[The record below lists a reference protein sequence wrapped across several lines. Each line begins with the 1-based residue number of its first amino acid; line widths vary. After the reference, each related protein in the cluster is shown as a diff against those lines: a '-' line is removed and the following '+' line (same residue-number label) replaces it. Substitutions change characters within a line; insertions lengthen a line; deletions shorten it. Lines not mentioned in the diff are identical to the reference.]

1 MCILTK
7 RGIKMPNY
15 EISLL
20 YPSREASEKNAQG
33 KDNPDISME
42 TLEALELDYA
52 IDLQNSRLCDM
63 FTMDKEVIEYRQGVF
78 KDMLENEELYTL
90 LNKLSPILNDISDL
104 RRLSNDNDNTDSYL
118 YSITEIELYITA
130 IELLN
135 DGLTPIKDSLKSSA
149 FTSLYERIFEL
160 TRSEYYADLN
170 IRLNELTKRVREVK
184 SVTIGVNLDSRLRP
198 ESAGVLSVN
207 NDYFKSG
214 ERLQKIL
221 RLDFK
226 NNEYTCIAAL
236 TPFKKGQSDN
246 QQFALNNAFN
256 GALNDVFKSSM
267 KSWKKVVNAYVL
279 ENADFLIQLAPEIEF
294 VTKAVELVRAL
305 KETENE
311 LVFPEISPF
320 EEKAFEATGLYNPI
334 VAMKVGEKMVEN
346 DFSFDKDGMFYVLSG
361 PNRGGKS
368 VITCAVGHTFALA
381 QLGLPVPA
389 KSVKLSAVDGI
400 FTHFPTSAEDTIDK
414 GRLGEECAR
423 LDEIFDKITDKSLVL
438 LDESLSSTG
447 SYEAS
452 YIASEVLSGLSV
464 AGCRGIFSTHLHEL
478 GMMIDEINE
487 KTKGQGGARIDT
499 LVAGISDGERSFQI
513 SRKKP
518 DGKSYA
524 RDIADKYGI
533 SLEKIIEKI
542 QKNK

>member
-1 MCILTK
+1 
-7 RGIKMPNY
+7 MPNY

-20 YPSREASEKNAQG
+20 YPNAQASEKNAQG
-33 KDNPDISME
+33 LDNPSISME

-52 IDLQNSRLCDM
+52 IELQNSRLSDM
-63 FTMDKEVIEYRQGVF
+63 FTMDKEVIEYRQRVF
-78 KDMLENEELYTL
+78 EDLLSNEELCAL
-90 LNKLSPILNDISDL
+90 LNKLCPILSDISDL
-104 RRLSNDNDNTDSYL
+104 RRLSNENDSTDSYL

-135 DGLTPIKDSLKSSA
+135 SGLSPMKDNIKSDAIS
-149 FTSLYERIFEL
+149 SLYNRVSEL
-160 TRSEYYADLN
+160 TKSEYYADLN
-170 IRLNELTKRVREVK
+170 IRLKELTKRVREVK

-207 NDYFKSG
+207 NESFKSG
-214 ERLQKIL
+214 ELLQKIL

-236 TPFKKGQSDN
+236 QPFKKGQSDN
-246 QQFALNNAFN
+246 QQYALSNAFN
-256 GALNDVFKSSM
+256 NALNDVFKSSM
-267 KSWKKVVNAYVL
+267 RSWKKVVNAYVL
-279 ENADFLIQLAPEIEF
+279 ENADFLIKLAPEIEF
-294 VTKAVELVRAL
+294 VTKAVELIKAL
-305 KETENE
+305 KATGNT
-311 LVFPEISPF
+311 LVFPEIAPID
-320 EEKAFEATGLYNPI
+320 EKAFEVKGLYNPI
-334 VAMKVGEKMVEN
+334 VAMKIQSKMVEN
-346 DFSFDKDGMFYVLSG
+346 DFCFDKNGMFYVLSG

-389 KSVKLSAVDGI
+389 SYAKLSAVDGI
-400 FTHFPTSAEDTIDK
+400 FTHFPTGAEDTIDK

-423 LDEIFDKITDKSLVL
+423 LDEIFEEITPRSLVL

-452 YIASEVLSGLSV
+452 YIASEILSGLSV

-478 GMMIDEINE
+478 GMMIDDINE
-487 KTKGQGGARIDT
+487 KTKIQGGERIDT
-499 LVAGISDGERSFQI
+499 LVAGISDGERSFKIFRQ
-513 SRKKP
+513 KP

-524 RDIADKYGI
+524 RDIASKYGI
-533 SLEKIIEKI
+533 SFDKIIEKI